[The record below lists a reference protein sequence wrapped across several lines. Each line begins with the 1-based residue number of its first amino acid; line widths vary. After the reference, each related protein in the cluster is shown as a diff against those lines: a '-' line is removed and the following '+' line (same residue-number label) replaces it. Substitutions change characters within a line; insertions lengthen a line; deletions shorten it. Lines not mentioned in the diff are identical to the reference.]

1 MKRVLIT
8 GMSGAGKTTV
18 IRQLQQ
24 MGFHAADADDGYVRI
39 DDDGFQQWNETAVDA
54 LLVDERADI
63 LFFAGC
69 EENMID
75 YLSRFDCIVLLSAP
89 KEVLLRRIEDRTNNP
104 FGKTQ
109 IERERILFDLEHIE
123 PRLRKI
129 ANFEVNTDDD
139 FELVVEQIL
148 LLT

>member
-1 MKRVLIT
+1 M
-8 GMSGAGKTTV
+8 
-18 IRQLQQ
+18 IRQLQL
-24 MGFHAADADDGYVRI
+24 MGFHAMDADDGYTRI
-39 DDDGFQQWNETAVDA
+39 DADGFQQWNETAVDA

>member
-8 GMSGAGKTTV
+8 GMSGTGKTTV

-24 MGFHAADADDGYVRI
+24 MGFYAADADDGYVRI

-54 LLVDERADI
+54 LLADEKADI
-63 LFFAGC
+63 FFFAGC
-69 EENMID
+69 EENMVD
-75 YLSRFDCIVLLSAP
+75 YLTRFDCIVLLSAP
-89 KEVLLRRIEDRTNNP
+89 KEVLLRRIEGRTNNP
-104 FGKTQ
+104 FGKSL
-109 IERERILFDLEHIE
+109 IERERILFDLEHVE
-123 PRLRKI
+123 PRLRQI

-139 FELVVEQIL
+139 LELVAEQIL

>member
-39 DDDGFQQWNETAVDA
+39 DDDGFQQWNEKAVDA
-54 LLVDERADI
+54 LLADEKADI
-63 LFFAGC
+63 FFFAGC
-69 EENMID
+69 EENMVD

-104 FGKTQ
+104 FGKSL
-109 IERERILFDLEHIE
+109 IERERIVFDLEHIE
-123 PRLRKI
+123 PRLRQI

-139 FELVVEQIL
+139 LELVVEQIL